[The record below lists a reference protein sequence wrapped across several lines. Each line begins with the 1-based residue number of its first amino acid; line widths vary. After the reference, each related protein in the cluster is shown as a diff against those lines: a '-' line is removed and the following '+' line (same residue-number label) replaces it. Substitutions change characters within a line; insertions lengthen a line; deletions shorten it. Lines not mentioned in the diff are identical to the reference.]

1 MTVKIKITVD
11 KPDDAPF
18 GYREQS
24 FFIKLPDSTYGALL
38 GICDE
43 RGISFQDLFLESIT
57 HGLDEFKE
65 RIANGRE
72 EG

>member
-11 KPDDAPF
+11 KPKNAPF

-24 FFIKLPDSTYGALL
+24 FFIKIPDSVYSGLL
-38 GICDE
+38 SICDE
-43 RGISFQDLFLESIT
+43 RGISFQELFLESIT

-65 RIANGRE
+65 RIING